1 MVWKPHYCNSRT
13 WVYFKVNNNQPMEIS
28 QNQIMKCVI
37 CQNDIIPLEILSMH
51 TRCRKDLI
59 AYHKSNGITTMK
71 KHVDSNHSILLKKML
86 EDATNIAPK
95 SPLNCEPIKKRACVC
110 PIAISSFFLWSINLK
125 KMVQHKSGLWKI

>member
-1 MVWKPHYCNSRT
+1 
-13 WVYFKVNNNQPMEIS
+13 
-28 QNQIMKCVI
+28 
-37 CQNDIIPLEILSMH
+37 MH

-59 AYHKSNGITTMK
+59 AYHKYNGITIMK

-110 PIAISSFFLWSINLK
+110 PIAISSFFLLSISLK
-125 KMVQHKSGLWKI
+125 EMM